1 MILSRDS
8 VIVSMQA
15 LKPLSDLEE
24 RIHEI
29 ASGTA
34 NLTGRI
40 DVKSDDEVG
49 SVTT

>member
-1 MILSRDS
+1 
-8 VIVSMQA
+8 MQA

-34 NLTGRI
+34 NLTARI